1 MVKYFTEEYFKQV
14 EERLVADA
22 KWQQD
27 TKGIKTTIL
36 LSAPD
41 QGALFLIRVE
51 DGATTISKVQP
62 GETTEFSFE
71 GPYDVWTKVA
81 KGEVDLQSAVL
92 KGQLKFRGSITK
104 ILLYKDRFVRIA
116 EVIRSVPVE
125 FIDRRDE
132 HIVRRTVVARSGL
145 QPQFHARVE
154 LLECGALDPR
164 QYLQAVA
171 HPPYANEVRIV
182 LHEARGRHLD
192 VGECHQLGLG
202 PHIDPSD
209 VPAHAPCAVRL
220 GREAHGSHSPRT
232 LWSRTCHP

>member
-14 EERLVADA
+14 EEKLVADA

-41 QGALFLIRVE
+41 QGALFLIKVE
-51 DGATTISKVQP
+51 DGTTTISKVQQ
-62 GETTEFSFE
+62 GETAEFSFE

-125 FIDRRDE
+125 F
-132 HIVRRTVVARSGL
+132 
-145 QPQFHARVE
+145 
-154 LLECGALDPR
+154 
-164 QYLQAVA
+164 
-171 HPPYANEVRIV
+171 
-182 LHEARGRHLD
+182 
-192 VGECHQLGLG
+192 
-202 PHIDPSD
+202 
-209 VPAHAPCAVRL
+209 
-220 GREAHGSHSPRT
+220 
-232 LWSRTCHP
+232 

>member
-1 MVKYFTEEYFKQV
+1 MVRYFTEEYFKQV
-14 EERLVADA
+14 EEKLVADA

-27 TKGIKTTIL
+27 TQGIKTTIL

-41 QGALFLIRVE
+41 QGAPFLIKVE
-51 DGATTISKVQP
+51 DGATTISKVQQ

-125 FIDRRDE
+125 F
-132 HIVRRTVVARSGL
+132 
-145 QPQFHARVE
+145 
-154 LLECGALDPR
+154 
-164 QYLQAVA
+164 
-171 HPPYANEVRIV
+171 
-182 LHEARGRHLD
+182 
-192 VGECHQLGLG
+192 
-202 PHIDPSD
+202 
-209 VPAHAPCAVRL
+209 
-220 GREAHGSHSPRT
+220 
-232 LWSRTCHP
+232 